1 MKPILFNT
9 EMVRAILEGRK
20 TVTRRVVKFEKG
32 KNPKWT
38 GYVKDGLTLYNGK
51 NEPCSLPAP
60 YQVNDILYVRETWR
74 VGAWDIRKQLIAFD
88 YKDGTCGELVP
99 IHDSDMFN
107 RLVDQARESARKA
120 KCKYN
125 GVDYVWDK
133 GNSPCQW
140 KPSIHMPK
148 EAARLFLKVTDVRV
162 EKLRN
167 MKLEDFI
174 DEGITLT
181 RDQLRNNNTA
191 LCAARE
197 IFKELWNSTL
207 GKRGTPE
214 YYSNNYYAN
223 PYVWVIEFEVTDEP
237 TE

>member
-9 EMVRAILEGRK
+9 DMVRAILDDRK
-20 TVTRRVVKFEKG
+20 TVTRRAIKTKNKKAKG
-32 KNPKWT
+32 FYAAKRSDDSIM
-38 GYVKDGLTLYNGK
+38 GVYEID
-51 NEPCSLPAP
+51 E
-60 YQVNDILYVRETWR
+60 NDIILSELKPPYEVGDILWVRETWSTHYT
-74 VGAWDIRKQLIAFD
+74 AESN
-88 YKDGTCGELVP
+88 GELVYCYKADG
-99 IHDSDMFN
+99 INLRSECLSGESN
-107 RLVDQARESARKA
+107 RW
-120 KCKYN
+120 Y
-125 GVDYVWDK
+125 
-133 GNSPCQW
+133 
-140 KPSIHMPK
+140 PSIHMPK
-148 EAARLFLKVTDVRV
+148 EAARLFLKVTDARV
-162 EKLRN
+162 EKLRD

-207 GKRGTPE
+207 GKKGTPE

-237 TE
+237 KE